1 MTPST
6 ENSAPD
12 IAASGAALA
21 SLPRG
26 FFAAK
31 FSAARRVSALVALM
45 LVASSLGGC
54 GSNSK
59 GPPGPCPDVVVPKQT
74 QYLTKFAGNG
84 SDLSDIAYEAKVDT
98 FTTFCVYSVDQ
109 EPAYIRTNL
118 KVQLAAT
125 RGPKFSG
132 DHITLKYAIGV
143 TGPGGKIIPGA
154 KQVLDMDI
162 DFSKGQV
169 ANINADEINVTIP
182 VKQGENGDFY
192 RVLLGL
198 DLTQDQLDYNKRNP
212 RQ

>member
-1 MTPST
+1 MTLST
-6 ENSAPD
+6 EKTAPES
-12 IAASGAALA
+12 AASGQAPARSLRPFSAGRRLSVLAALTLLA
-21 SLPRG
+21 TS
-26 FFAAK
+26 
-31 FSAARRVSALVALM
+31 VSA
-45 LVASSLGGC
+45 C

-59 GPPGPCPDVVVPKQT
+59 GPPGPCPEVVVPKQSS
-74 QYLTKFAGNG
+74 YMTKFAGNG
-84 SDLSDIAYEAKVDT
+84 SDLSDIAYEAKIDT
-98 FTTFCVYSVDQ
+98 YTTYCAYSVDQ

-125 RGPKFSG
+125 RGPRFSG
-132 DHITLKYAIGV
+132 DHVTLKYAIGV
-143 TGPGGKIIPGA
+143 TGPGGKVIPGA

-169 ANINADEINVTIP
+169 GNISADEVEVKIP
-182 VKQGENGDFY
+182 LKQGENGDFY

>member
-1 MTPST
+1 MTLST
-6 ENSAPD
+6 EISAPD
-12 IAASGAALA
+12 LAASSAGPVQVPGVSFAGKFSSAKRFSVLAALA
-21 SLPRG
+21 L
-26 FFAAK
+26 AA
-31 FSAARRVSALVALM
+31 AL
-45 LVASSLGGC
+45 SGC
-54 GSNSK
+54 GGNSK
-59 GPPGPCPDVVVPKQT
+59 GPPQPCPDIVVPKQT

-98 FTTFCVYSVDQ
+98 YTTYCVYSVDQ
-109 EPAYIRTNL
+109 EPPYIRTNL

-132 DHITLKYAIGV
+132 DHISLKYAVGV

-182 VKQGENGDFY
+182 LKQGENGDYY
-192 RVLLGL
+192 RILLGL

-212 RQ
+212 HQ